1 MARSIWTGSLGF
13 GLVTIPVEVHS
24 AVRDPGPEFHL
35 LRERDRSRIRYRRI
49 AEKDEQPVE
58 WDDLVRGYE
67 YRKGHWIVMTKAD
80 FEAAALERT
89 RRIDILDFVRAAE
102 IDDRYFDKPYYLVAG
117 NGGDHAYALFREAL
131 RESGQVGVGKFV
143 LRDKQHLVA
152 IEAIHDAVVLTTMR
166 FREEL
171 VATDELKF
179 PEARGLRKKDLDL
192 AKRLIEGFSAEWDP
206 GKYTNEYRQNLMR
219 IIEAKQK
226 GKQAR
231 VELEEA
237 EPTGRIVDLMEQL
250 RRSIESSPAARSKSR
265 RGQASAA
272 GRSRKA
278 AGSRRKSKRRADR
291 RAA

>member
-1 MARSIWTGSLGF
+1 MWTGSLGF

-24 AVRDPGPEFHL
+24 AVRDPGPRFHL
-35 LRERDRSRIRYRRI
+35 LRERDRSRIRYRRV

-67 YRKGHWIVMTKAD
+67 YRKGHWIVVTKED

-102 IDDRYFDKPYYLVAG
+102 IDDRYFDKPYYLVPG
-117 NGGDHAYALFREAL
+117 KGGDHAYALFREAL

-143 LRDKQHLVA
+143 LREKQHLVA
-152 IEAIHDAVVLTTMR
+152 IEAINDAVVLTTMR

-171 VATDELKF
+171 VGTDELEF

-192 AKRLIEGFSAEWDP
+192 AKRLIEGFSAEWDAA
-206 GKYTNEYRQNLMR
+206 KYTNEYRQNLMR

-226 GKQAR
+226 GKKAE
-231 VELEEA
+231 VELDEA

-250 RRSIESSPAARSKSR
+250 RRSIESAPAAGRSKSR
-265 RGQASAA
+265 RAQAGTA
-272 GRSRKA
+272 GR
-278 AGSRRKSKRRADR
+278 GRRKSKRRADR
-291 RAA
+291 HAA